1 MSEGIGP
8 PPGPP
13 PPPPPPLVTT
23 EEEEEL
29 EEEYVMVD
37 LLLPSGLSVAAAITC
52 DEAEDFSLT
61 EVRPSSVVYAL
72 DLAAIASWTDA
83 PSGTSRE
90 RGASIVCQKK
100 LNYWCFFLSLR
111 GIICFAPGFPAQ
123 SMRT

>member
-1 MSEGIGP
+1 
-8 PPGPP
+8 
-13 PPPPPPLVTT
+13 
-23 EEEEEL
+23 
-29 EEEYVMVD
+29 MVD

-83 PSGTSRE
+83 PSGTSSE
-90 RGASIVCQKK
+90 RGASIVCQKN
-100 LNYWCFFLSLR
+100 LNYWVFLFFSLR